1 MKLPRNLDGDELVR
15 RLKRFGYETTRQAGS
30 HIRLTRISEDGEQ
43 QITIPNHAP
52 LRIGTLNSILT
63 DIATQLKMDKETLLK
78 QLI

>member
-43 QITIPNHAP
+43 HITIPNHAP
-52 LRIGTLNSILT
+52 LRMGTLNSILT

>member
-30 HIRLTRISEDGEQ
+30 HIRLTHISEDGEQ
-43 QITIPNHAP
+43 HITIPNHAP

-63 DIATQLKMDKETLLK
+63 DIATQLKTDKETLLK

>member
-15 RLKRFGYETTRQAGS
+15 RLKRFGYETTRQTGS

-43 QITIPNHAP
+43 HITIPNHAP